1 MSWEDDDYTPSV
13 PTAELPI
20 AELTDKT
27 LEALVRGG
35 EEAAAPAGAPAAPLT
50 LKPKHLEKAKMRERE
65 ERAERERAEMLAAR
79 GGGDAPLADPAAER
93 RRLEALQL
101 RADMAIA
108 ADSLGAGGK
117 ADLDS
122 LVGALTVVDGAGFA
136 KLGKAVAE
144 RVHELAG
151 ARGTALAMRFYAEVI
166 AVAGERTGVD
176 ELKALEACISVARNK
191 KLAAAKAAAGGG
203 KKKTGVKVHLGGD
216 YDGAAPVAASRG
228 IMGARRA
235 PRALTPPPPPRFPPR
250 LRRLRRDV
258 RRQGARG
265 VGDGGQCGQRRG
277 LARGRGAHGRRGAAR
292 GRRRRL
298 CAHAPRGGGVLHVV
312 VNAFYSKITRPRRR
326 PRRRRARR
334 RARHRR
340 RARRCATRRRG
351 GARRARRAAAAAR
364 PAARAPP

>member
-216 YDGAAPVAASRG
+216 YDGAAPAASRSNG
-228 IMGARRA
+228 GA
-235 PRALTPPPPPRFPPR
+235 PRAARPHTPSPASFPAQTTTATTRRTPP
-250 LRRLRRDV
+250 
-258 RRQGARG
+258 
-265 VGDGGQCGQRRG
+265 
-277 LARGRGAHGRRGAAR
+277 
-292 GRRRRL
+292 
-298 CAHAPRGGGVLHVV
+298 
-312 VNAFYSKITRPRRR
+312 RR
-326 PRRRRARR
+326 PRRRRRRAMRATSRARSRARGSRPTRR
-334 RARHRR
+334 RPATPPLCAR
-340 RARRCATRRRG
+340 ATRRRSPSCSSQ
-351 GARRARRAAAAAR
+351 RIYF
-364 PAARAPP
+364 